1 MIDIRFSFDKETIIS
16 VEMSG
21 HAESGAYGQDI
32 VCAAVSA
39 LSIGTVNSLIELAG
53 IPLDVVSAD
62 EQGGY
67 LKFSLPDQLD
77 YKQMETAQ
85 ILLSSLHLSLK
96 QTEEEYGEYLQ
107 INSSHRK

>member
-1 MIDIRFSFDKETIIS
+1 MIDIRFSYDNEAIIS

-39 LSIGTVNSLIELAG
+39 LSIGTVNSLIELAD
-53 IPLDVVSAD
+53 ISLDVVSAD

-85 ILLSSLHLSLK
+85 ILLSSLYLSLR
-96 QTEEEYGEYLQ
+96 QTENEYGEYLQ
-107 INSSHRK
+107 INSSYRK